1 MPRPLPK
8 PLPLLAARPTLYL
21 DYDGVLHPDE
31 VYRHKDGTIFVK
43 NVPGMEASLFM
54 WADGLSQRIANRD
67 VQVVLATSWVKAL
80 GFQRAMARLPE
91 GISCKVAGST
101 YHSSQ
106 RQDWDHYSRYQQIQQ
121 HATRHRIQTWLALDN
136 DVKDWAPGAQ
146 HHLCTCDD
154 TTGISLQWPQ
164 LQAWLDQY
172 APAVYPHMDAY
183 PVSYGMD
190 SPS

>member
-1 MPRPLPK
+1 MPKPVPK

-21 DYDGVLHPDE
+21 DFDGVLHPDE
-31 VYRHKDGTIFVK
+31 VYRHKDGTIFIK

-54 WADGLSQRIANRD
+54 WADELAQRIANRD
-67 VQVVLATSWVKAL
+67 IQVVLATSWVKVL

-91 GISCKVAGST
+91 RIAITVAGST

-106 RQDWDHYSRYQQIQQ
+106 RQDWEHYTRYQQIQQ

-136 DVKDWAPGAQ
+136 DVKEWAQGAQ
-146 HHLCTCDD
+146 HHLCACDD
-154 TTGISLQWPQ
+154 ITGISLQWPK

-172 APAVYPHMDAY
+172 APTIQQGIEPYLD
-183 PVSYGMD
+183 SYSMD
-190 SPS
+190 SPL